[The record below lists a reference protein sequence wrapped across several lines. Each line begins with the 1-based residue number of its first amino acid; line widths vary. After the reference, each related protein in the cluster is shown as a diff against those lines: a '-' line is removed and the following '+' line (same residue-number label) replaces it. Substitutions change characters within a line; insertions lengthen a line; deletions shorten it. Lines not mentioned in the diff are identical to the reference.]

1 VGPQEHQRQWKQGAL
16 PESRRVPPP
25 NLPPGLA
32 GDGSRKGRCHQS
44 RRVRQE
50 SPPTFVRQQ
59 DRAPVQQQIQGV
71 IGGRIAQPGQGKAG
85 ENGIIVK
92 VKARKQ
98 RTAKSRQPDS
108 QQKKTRAHV
117 QLRTQVKHPKTAAE
131 RKARVAEI
139 LRILAK
145 MYPDAVCALHHTT
158 PWELLVATILSA
170 QCTDKRVNEVT
181 PGLFA
186 KYPTPADLAAVQ
198 PEVLAQDIRSTGFFN
213 NKAKS
218 IVGAAK
224 KVMSEFGGQVPRTM
238 EELLTVPGAARKTA
252 NVVLGTAYNVA
263 VGVVVDTHVQRIS
276 ARLDLTKQT
285 DPVKIEQDLIKII
298 PQDQWIV
305 FSHRIILH
313 GRALCVARGPK
324 CTECLLNPLC
334 YAKDK
339 TA

>member
-1 VGPQEHQRQWKQGAL
+1 MRPAERRQACA
-16 PESRRVPPP
+16 R
-25 NLPPGLA
+25 
-32 GDGSRKGRCHQS
+32 
-44 RRVRQE
+44 
-50 SPPTFVRQQ
+50 
-59 DRAPVQQQIQGV
+59 
-71 IGGRIAQPGQGKAG
+71 

-98 RTAKSRQPDS
+98 RTAESRQS
-108 QQKKTRAHV
+108 AGKQKKTRAKV
-117 QLRTQVKHPKTAAE
+117 QLPAYGKRPKTAAE

-139 LRILAK
+139 LAILAK
-145 MYPDAVCALHHTT
+145 MYPDAVCALHHSN

-186 KYPTPADLAAVQ
+186 KYPTPADFAAVA

-224 KVMSEFGGQVPRTM
+224 KVVNEFGGDVPRTM

-252 NVVLGTAYNVA
+252 NVVLGTAYNIA
-263 VGVVVDTHVQRIS
+263 TGVVVDTHVQRIS
-276 ARLDLTKQT
+276 ARLDFTKES
-285 DPVKIEQDLIKII
+285 DPVKIEQDLIKIV

-305 FSHRIILH
+305 FSHRVILH
-313 GRALCVARGPK
+313 GRALCIARTPK
-324 CTECLLNPLC
+324 CGECAINPLC

-339 TA
+339 TAS